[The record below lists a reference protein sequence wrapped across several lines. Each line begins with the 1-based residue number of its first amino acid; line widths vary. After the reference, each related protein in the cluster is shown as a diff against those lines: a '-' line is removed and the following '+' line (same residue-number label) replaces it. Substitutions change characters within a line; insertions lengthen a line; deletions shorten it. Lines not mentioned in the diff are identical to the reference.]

1 MQHETDSL
9 SAYSIERN
17 DRWHA
22 LWLELG
28 LELELVL
35 GFGLG
40 IVLGCRES
48 GQRGR
53 LGLSK

>member
-1 MQHETDSL
+1 MLHETYSL

-22 LWLELG
+22 LWLGLGLG

-35 GFGLG
+35 VLGLG
-40 IVLGCRES
+40 IVIGCRES
-48 GQRGR
+48 GH
-53 LGLSK
+53 